1 METLALAISNNA
13 NKIAFAIRAELKDE
27 YDRPTAQP
35 IIDETSGAEIFLT
48 PLISSVIPGF
58 TGSSD
63 ALDKAEEKLRK
74 LMLNFNYENQVG
86 KS

>member
-35 IIDETSGAEIFLT
+35 IIDENSGAEIFLT
-48 PLISSVIPGF
+48 PLISSIIPGF
-58 TGSSD
+58 SGSAD
-63 ALDKAEEKLRK
+63 ALDKAEEKLK
-74 LMLNFNYENQVG
+74 EMMLAFDYEI
-86 KS
+86 